1 MLANSIARK
10 MGRVNFLTNC
20 KSALK
25 GSVKKWK
32 FKMALAMKGGD
43 LAYHLGILMRKKFFK
58 NHLESLPDCQNVY
71 CT

>member
-1 MLANSIARK
+1 

-32 FKMALAMKGGD
+32 FKMALAMRGGGSHVPLRHFD
-43 LAYHLGILMRKKFFK
+43 EEKIL
-58 NHLESLPDCQNVY
+58 
-71 CT
+71 